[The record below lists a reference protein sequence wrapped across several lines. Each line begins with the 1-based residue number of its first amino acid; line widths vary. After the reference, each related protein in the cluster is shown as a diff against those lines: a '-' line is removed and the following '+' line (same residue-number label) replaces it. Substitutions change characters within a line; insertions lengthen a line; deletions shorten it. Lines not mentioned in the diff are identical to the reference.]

1 MPTKTDIR
9 GAPVFK
15 YRFILI
21 RSLFSLFLFTAST
34 TAIPVAAPVSVKIQE
49 RSLRQFNPF
58 QSSLAGQPDV
68 DHAISSGAQ
77 QSTVSKLLET
87 RGQKS
92 RREEEAAQKFSEAL
106 VEEVLTIALPVL
118 HPTSPNAYFEIDKV
132 IGYPTRLADHEPF
145 SVSFKK
151 QGPHGPEYDL
161 YQGWFFR
168 TTVPVT
174 GEIRTAGLKT
184 LVARV
189 ENGNLVYPKVFH
201 VPFELGIRTEAS
213 IRRNKILDSDT
224 KIVL

>member
-1 MPTKTDIR
+1 MSTMPSL
-9 GAPVFK
+9 PVHNN
-15 YRFILI
+15 
-21 RSLFSLFLFTAST
+21 
-34 TAIPVAAPVSVKIQE
+34 
-49 RSLRQFNPF
+49 RQFRSCWKPEARNHVEKK
-58 QSSLAGQPDV
+58 SCMLHCV
-68 DHAISSGAQ
+68 
-77 QSTVSKLLET
+77 STVFYLPET
-87 RGQKS
+87 RALK
-92 RREEEAAQKFSEAL
+92 EAAQKFSEAL

-118 HPTSPNAYFEIDKV
+118 HPTSPDAYFEIDKV